1 MRLHSQQMSRGGKL
15 CRYKVHFRVFSYRAC
30 AIALKI
36 LKWVK
41 IDFTIHFQATKLSR
55 MSNLNTFSTQVSD
68 FLPYVAKIAK
78 LTKM

>member
-15 CRYKVHFRVFSYRAC
+15 CRYKVHFSVFSYRAY
-30 AIALKI
+30 AIASKKLK
-36 LKWVK
+36 LVK

-55 MSNLNTFSTQVSD
+55 MSSLNTFSTQASD
-68 FLPYVAKIAK
+68 FLPHVAKIGK